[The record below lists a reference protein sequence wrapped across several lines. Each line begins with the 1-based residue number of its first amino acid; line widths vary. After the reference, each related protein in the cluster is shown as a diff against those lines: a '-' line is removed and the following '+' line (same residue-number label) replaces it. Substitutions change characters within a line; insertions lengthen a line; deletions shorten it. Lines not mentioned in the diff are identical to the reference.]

1 MELVHAEDKIKMIC
15 DTRNILILTRFLI
28 MSLL

>member
-1 MELVHAEDKIKMIC
+1 MELVHAEDNIKMIF